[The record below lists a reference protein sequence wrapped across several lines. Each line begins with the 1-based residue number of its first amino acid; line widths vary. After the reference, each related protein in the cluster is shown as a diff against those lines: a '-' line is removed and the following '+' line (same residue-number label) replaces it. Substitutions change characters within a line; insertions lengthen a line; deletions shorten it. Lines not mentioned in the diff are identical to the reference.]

1 MNPAQFGCRIDPLQ
15 PAWLIGRGHRH
26 PLFCLDLRAP
36 RGRDARPGLGEVH
49 PPTVFVLGADNPL
62 RPRHNIAAAA
72 LMLNATYH
80 IESTG
85 HMVWMERPGAVRHA
99 LDNLAV
105 AEE

>member
-1 MNPAQFGCRIDPLQ
+1 M
-15 PAWLIGRGHRH
+15 
-26 PLFCLDLRAP
+26 
-36 RGRDARPGLGEVH
+36 
-49 PPTVFVLGADNPL
+49 FVLGADNPL

-85 HMVWMERPGAVRHA
+85 HMVWMERPGAVRRA